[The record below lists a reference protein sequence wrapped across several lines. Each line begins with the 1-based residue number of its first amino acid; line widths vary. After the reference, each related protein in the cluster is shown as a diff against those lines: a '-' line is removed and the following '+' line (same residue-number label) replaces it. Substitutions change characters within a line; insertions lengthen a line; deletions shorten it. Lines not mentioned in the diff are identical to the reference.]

1 MVDCSHANSSKD
13 HNIQPLVARDIA
25 NQIVKGNK
33 SIVGLMLESHLH
45 EGRQAIPGDLN
56 DLEYGVSVTDACINW
71 ADTQASLRELADAVR
86 DALPQRA

>member
-1 MVDCSHANSSKD
+1 
-13 HNIQPLVARDIA
+13 
-25 NQIVKGNK
+25 
-33 SIVGLMLESHLH
+33 MLESHLR